1 MIDVALEQ
9 YAFVQLAEAAA
20 HIEGQARSGGVD
32 WRYAAAVTG
41 HALTNAMHSE
51 TCDAEEAK
59 SLISESEWVESGG
72 SDMQRVKAWLDRS
85 LRICTSFSDAMQKLF
100 LEVILPC
107 SIPFLISLV
116 FFLFPPFFASFLP
129 SFLFPSFFPPTIC
142 TFAHELNICGAPCE
156 GLLPTR
162 GTLL

>member
-1 MIDVALEQ
+1 LTVCARGCFLTWLLCCAGGRARLIDVALEQ

-51 TCDAEEAK
+51 TCDVEEAK

-72 SDMQRVKAWLDRS
+72 TDMQRVKAWLDRS

-100 LEVILPC
+100 LEVIFLSLLSFFPSFLP
-107 SIPFLISLV
+107 
-116 FFLFPPFFASFLP
+116 FPPSFLP
-129 SFLFPSFFPPTIC
+129 SY
-142 TFAHELNICGAPCE
+142 AHSPMN
-156 GLLPTR
+156 
-162 GTLL
+162 